1 VLGATA
7 VDTPAVGTGAE
18 APSRP
23 VSTGACGCAAAA
35 LAPVAAGPAAG
46 ALVAVA
52 AGAAAGALVAVAAGV
67 EALPTA
73 GALDCP
79 CCGGGVGTG
88 TGVGRP
94 SGVAGMLA
102 ARFEASV
109 VIVLRFAAALVDTA
123 EFVWIT
129 SPSSPGLRT
138 RTERAMLHETQLG
151 DPGEETGASPQFHS
165 QFQTQSCAPAGGVGG
180 ADAEVGSEQFQLQ
193 FHTHVSGRFASIP

>member
-35 LAPVAAGPAAG
+35 LAP
-46 ALVAVA
+46 VA

>member
-1 VLGATA
+1 VVGSA
-7 VDTPAVGTGAE
+7 AVGTGAE

-23 VSTGACGCAAAA
+23 ASKGACGCAAAA
-35 LAPVAAGPAAG
+35 LAPVAAGAAAG

-52 AGAAAGALVAVAAGV
+52 AGAGALPAC
-67 EALPTA
+67 

-79 CCGGGVGTG
+79 CCGSVPGTE

-94 SGVAGMLA
+94 SGVAGRLA

-109 VIVLRFAAALVDTA
+109 VIVLTFAAVLVDTA

-151 DPGEETGASPQFHS
+151 EPVEETGASPQFHS

-180 ADAEVGSEQFQLQ
+180 ADAEEGSEQFQFQ
-193 FHTHVSGRFASIP
+193 FHTHVSGRFAAIPWSDI